1 MTKAEFLEELA
12 VILNEDID
20 DIKPE
25 TELESLTG
33 WDSVGLLGVIALLDG
48 DLGVTIDVDSL
59 RECSTVQDLAALAG
73 DKLD

>member
-1 MTKAEFLEELA
+1 MTKPEFLEELA
-12 VILNEDID
+12 ATLNEDVD
-20 DIKPE
+20 DVTPE

-48 DLGVTIDVDSL
+48 DLGVTIDVDKL
-59 RECSTVQDLAALAG
+59 RECNTVQDLINLAG